1 MQVEL
6 VNGQLQLVLSHPRE
20 MELLNTDARE
30 LAARLA
36 GEALLNRTYHLGT
49 KPTPGRGYDDRL
61 TMRTGLSATTCY
73 EYLRLD
79 AKRGGLVGRQV
90 GTKWIVTEEAV
101 RAFEGRAGK
110 QAA

>member
-6 VNGQLQLVLSHPRE
+6 VNGIIQLQLSHPRE
-20 MELLNTDARE
+20 MELLNTAARE

-36 GEALLNRTYHLGT
+36 GEALENRNYHMGT

-61 TMRTGLSATTCY
+61 TMRLGFSATTCY

-79 AKRGGLVGRQV
+79 PKRGGLAGRQV
-90 GTKWIVTEEAV
+90 GTKWLVTEEAV
-101 RAFEGRAGK
+101 RDFEGRKTK

>member
-6 VNGQLQLVLSHPRE
+6 VNGVIQLQLSHPRE
-20 MELLNTDARE
+20 MELLNTAARE

-36 GEALLNRTYHLGT
+36 GEALENRTYHMGT

-61 TMRTGLSATTCY
+61 TVRTGLSATTCY

-79 AKRGGLVGRQV
+79 PKRGGLAGRQV
-90 GTKWIVTEEAV
+90 GTKWVVTEEAV
-101 RAFEGRAGK
+101 RAFEGRSK